1 MMHQRLTHFA
11 LILMAGL
18 SAVGCQRSSY
28 DVWEDTKTCSRQCGR
43 GFRSLGGKH
52 GDSRAVYDKSEFY
65 ADDGF
70 GQPDVSGQPQYVSQ
84 QQEPDFVP
92 LADAQQGDGMG
103 MTAFSSTPQ
112 PRETPGDPGSSVPG
126 IEAFKDPSTQPALA
140 AVFKNIH
147 FEYNSN
153 LVKGQDN
160 LDRIHAI
167 AEYMKSHGNTY
178 LFVEGHTDERGP
190 EAYNMAL
197 GSRRANAV
205 RDMLIDQGVHPDH
218 VFTVSYGKE
227 RPLIFDHHEEAWA
240 QNRRAEFKI
249 YQR

>member
-1 MMHQRLTHFA
+1 
-11 LILMAGL
+11 MAGL

-65 ADDGF
+65 ADDEF
-70 GQPDVSGQPQYVSQ
+70 GQPQYVS

-92 LADAQQGDGMG
+92 LADTHQGDGMG
-103 MTAFSSTPQ
+103 MTPIASTQQ
-112 PRETPGDPGSSVPG
+112 PRETPGDPGSSIPG

-140 AVFKNIH
+140 AVFKNIQ
-147 FEYNSN
+147 FDYNSN
-153 LVKGQDN
+153 LVKGQEN

-178 LFVEGHTDERGP
+178 LFVEGHCDERGP

-197 GSRRANAV
+197 GSRRANTV
-205 RDMLIDQGVHPDH
+205 RDMLIEQGVHPDH

-227 RPLIFDHHEEAWA
+227 RALVFDHHEEAWA